1 MRMVHALFPGIFLL
15 QSPHPAEFGRG
26 GAFDRI
32 DSLEDRLQI
41 ESRVLADH
49 ADIDSLP
56 VAEPVGNFRHRETLV
71 LAAPVVELH
80 LQDVAALYGSVLFRF
95 GRSAFALAPLHFDL
109 FLQAGDFLR
118 PPEFVDPC
126 HDVGVIREFGRKLV
140 ALEFAVEAALAEG
153 LVHLRVVASPRSGDG
168 MLDIET
174 RGIAHEVG
182 QADLFARIGANAVSY
197 THLE

>member
-1 MRMVHALFPGIFLL
+1 MAPSFSDLVVALLL
-15 QSPHPAEFGRG
+15 
-26 GAFDRI
+26 
-32 DSLEDRLQI
+32 
-41 ESRVLADH
+41 
-49 ADIDSLP
+49 
-56 VAEPVGNFRHRETLV
+56 
-71 LAAPVVELH
+71 
-80 LQDVAALYGSVLFRF
+80 
-95 GRSAFALAPLHFDL
+95 LAPLYFDL

-140 ALEFAVEAALAEG
+140 ALEFAVEAVLAEG

-182 QADLFARIGANAVSY
+182 QADLVCPCRGKCGSAPSTDGTSGCRRRWVRSPGPIPRRIAGGFRRRTLCARPRGRAGTAR
-197 THLE
+197 